1 MGAAGTRRFDKP
13 AVGGGPCGTGALHG
27 QARRTCGFQAEAVVS
42 LRPLQRAQ
50 KLILLPVELL
60 LPGLILCRLLLELD
74 LLLRL
79 AASRNLARLDG
90 TSLGGT
96 LAAGTSNP
104 EQ

>member
-1 MGAAGTRRFDKP
+1 
-13 AVGGGPCGTGALHG
+13 
-27 QARRTCGFQAEAVVS
+27 
-42 LRPLQRAQ
+42 
-50 KLILLPVELL
+50 LL